1 MRKMEDSPCW
11 YDDQVSL
18 IQELESPN
26 RVSHPYYASY
36 QQNYP
41 CKQELD
47 QLQYINIL
55 NDANFL
61 QLPQLESPKVPF
73 QCSSSHNSLIQEQH
87 IQAQQQHCQQQ
98 NMQLFSGRN
107 DVQDWRLLDKF
118 VASQLSRDIQDAS
131 KETSSYC
138 NVDEQIANLLENDES
153 KKSETGQEYATS
165 TSNSSCQIDMWK

>member
-1 MRKMEDSPCW
+1 
-11 YDDQVSL
+11 
-18 IQELESPN
+18 
-26 RVSHPYYASY
+26 
-36 QQNYP
+36 
-41 CKQELD
+41 
-47 QLQYINIL
+47 
-55 NDANFL
+55 
-61 QLPQLESPKVPF
+61 
-73 QCSSSHNSLIQEQH
+73 
-87 IQAQQQHCQQQ
+87 
-98 NMQLFSGRN
+98 MQLFSGRN